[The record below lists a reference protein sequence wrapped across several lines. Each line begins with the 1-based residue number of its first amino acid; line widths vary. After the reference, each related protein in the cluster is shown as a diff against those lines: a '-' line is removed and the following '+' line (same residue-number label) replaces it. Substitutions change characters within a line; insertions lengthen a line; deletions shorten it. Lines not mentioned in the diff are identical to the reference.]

1 MDSMSINNKS
11 VRIWGE
17 MVDPKTIFIDDSNAK
32 IAATNPTEFGKP
44 GEMIVSIPG
53 GTMKDARDFL
63 DKPGIRC
70 TLRTATAFV
79 LLGIGTNDLCR
90 RGDPTPE
97 GYPRQLPGINGH
109 QLAGLYHDLV
119 DLVHGGWP
127 HATIVSFDPI
137 PRKTEGFGNA
147 WVHQCSDLIKR
158 MTTKHIHVQY
168 AERYFLKQMAGRGRR
183 DLRTAYFESDGVH
196 LLTSELSKMFDA
208 AHEALSIQGRY
219 HSLEGRP
226 LSGHKGFKAK
236 F

>member
-1 MDSMSINNKS
+1 MRINNKT
-11 VRIWGE
+11 VRIGGK
-17 MVDPKTIFIDDSNAK
+17 MVDPITIYIGDSNAK

-53 GTMKDARDFL
+53 GTMKDAEDFL
-63 DKPGIRC
+63 NKPGIRR

-79 LLGIGTNDLCR
+79 LVGIGTNNLCR
-90 RGDPTPE
+90 RGGLTPE
-97 GYPRQLPGINGH
+97 GCPIQLPGINGH
-109 QLAGLYHDLV
+109 QLASLYHDLIG
-119 DLVHGGWP
+119 LINGGWP

-147 WVHQCSDLIKR
+147 WVSQCSDLIKKR
-158 MTTKHIHVQY
+158 THKHVHVEY
-168 AERYFLKQMAGRGRR
+168 AGRYFLKQMAGRGRR
-183 DLRTAYFESDGVH
+183 DLRAECFESDGVH

-208 AHEALSIQGRY
+208 AHEALSIQERY